1 MIKDY
6 NLADQALAGLS
17 APKIG
22 LVTYE
27 STPSLCPSVA
37 RKVNQGEKV
46 RLTSFSR
53 ERIQRQ
59 YNILRKATR
68 YTVDHAM
75 VRHAQLVSMAV
86 TAEELSTM
94 IESAIPPNIPM
105 WIEWNEHVRQD
116 AIGEHYKSTDN
127 NILLRKW
134 EDGRESCADYVGY
147 TIEEIDYPFIGTGEE
162 DHYAFTPV
170 FPVAHNEAKLSLS
183 RQPIVFT
190 PESFVLSQEAWSEKD
205 ERALLKD
212 FLSEYTEEEFQD
224 FTKQHEHKVATSLG
238 GGWSHEQVWDFIRR
252 YKFAQRIHIVQSASI
267 DWLIPRHSLTD
278 DHYDAEDH
286 DAISNVMCSSFSTG
300 DMRFLI
306 CLLHTLNYDWV
317 IRTPRIMTGKSGI
330 RYGKRTKFNSHTVLE
345 IDLPKKNGVTITPDE
360 FLEEV
365 QGMKRL
371 HDVRGHF
378 RKLHDGRRVWVKSH
392 KRGNKE
398 LGTITK
404 DYVLTNK
411 SKGEC

>member
-6 NLADQALAGLS
+6 NLADQVLAGLS

-22 LVTYE
+22 LVNYE
-27 STPSLCPSVA
+27 STPLICPSVA
-37 RKVNQGEKV
+37 RKVIEQKEKV
-46 RLTSFSR
+46 RLTPFSR

-68 YTVDHAM
+68 YTVDDAM
-75 VRHAQLVSMAV
+75 VRHAQLVSMTV
-86 TAEELSTM
+86 GAEELSVM
-94 IESAIPPNIPM
+94 LVNAIPPNVPM
-105 WIEWNEHVRQD
+105 WIEWDELVRQN
-116 AIGEHYKSTDN
+116 AIGEHYKSTDK
-127 NILLRKW
+127 IMHKQW
-134 EDGRESCADYVGY
+134 EAGLEGCAEYVGY
-147 TIEEIDYPFIGTGEE
+147 TIEEMDYPFIGTGEE
-162 DHYAFTPV
+162 DHYSFTPV
-170 FPVAHNEAKLSLS
+170 FAGNSKLPQS
-183 RQPIVFT
+183 RKPIIFV
-190 PESFVLSQEAWSEKD
+190 PESFVLSEHPWSEKD

-212 FLSEYTEEEFQD
+212 FLSEYTEDEFQD
-224 FTKQHEHKVATSLG
+224 FRKSHDEKVANGLG
-238 GGWSHEQVWDFIRR
+238 VSWSNGQTQNYIRR
-252 YKFAQRIHIVQSASI
+252 YNFAQRIHIVQSASI
-267 DWLIPRHSLTD
+267 DWLIPRKSLTD
-278 DHYDAEDH
+278 RHYDAEDH
-286 DAISNVMCSSFSTG
+286 IAVAKRLSPATG
-300 DMRFLI
+300 DIRFLI
-306 CLLHTLNYDWV
+306 CLLHILNYDWV

-330 RYGKRTKFNSHTVLE
+330 RYGKRTKFNSHIVLE

-365 QGMKRL
+365 QGMRRL